1 LAVRDG
7 FWRREP
13 ELIVVREDNLAEMHM
28 GESSWQPVNV
38 FGTRILP
45 ETAWV
50 AGYGALLERYRL
62 RVPLPPRLA
71 AVSTRHHVGRVA
83 EDDPEW
89 LMLRRPLLPADDLG
103 AQLEFALRWEGV
115 NLAVLN
121 ALFGVVSPVEIAAVV
136 SAKPTGIYT
145 RRLWFLY
152 EWLTRRRLDLPDAP
166 RVKAIPALDPRQQVA
181 LARGEL
187 SIRHRVTNN
196 LPGTPEFCPL
206 VRWTE
211 LLRRATSK
219 ALDERAREV
228 IGRTHPDIVTRAAAF
243 LLLSD
248 SRSSFTIEGERP
260 PRERVA
266 RWGEAIAA
274 AGTVTLSRDEL
285 VRLQRVLVDDRF
297 VQLGPRSEGG
307 FVGQHDRQRGE
318 PIPDHI
324 SARAEDLPSL
334 IEGLLAYDRRT
345 ADGHEDPVAAA
356 AALAFGFVYI
366 HPFEDGNG
374 RIHRW
379 LIHHVLA
386 RAGFS
391 PPGLVFPVSAAIL
404 REITTYKRVLESFSR
419 PLLPFIEWEPTELGN
434 VRVLNDTADYYRYF
448 DATAHAEF
456 LYRCVEETVERD
468 LPEEVAFLEAY
479 DRFVSQLQS
488 IVDMPQQLMNL
499 LHRFL
504 VQNGGRLS
512 KRARSREFAKLTDAE
527 VERIERLFAES
538 HARAETT
545 DAGGSFAQSRDSSVG

>member
-1 LAVRDG
+1 
-7 FWRREP
+7 
-13 ELIVVREDNLAEMHM
+13 M
-28 GESSWQPVNV
+28 G
-38 FGTRILP
+38 
-45 ETAWV
+45 WV

-71 AVSTRHHVGRVA
+71 AVSAKHHVGQLS

-89 LMLRRPLLPADDLG
+89 LMLRRPLLPADTLR

-115 NLAVLN
+115 NLAILD
-121 ALFGVVSPVEIAAVV
+121 ALFEVVSATEIAAVV

-152 EWLTRRRLDLPDAP
+152 EWLTGRRLDLPDAP
-166 RVKAIPALDPRQQVA
+166 RVKAVPALDPRQQVA

-187 SIRHRVTNN
+187 SVRHRVTNN

-211 LLRRATSK
+211 PLRRAASK

-228 IGRTHPDIVTRAAAF
+228 IGRTPPDVVTRAAAF

-266 RWGEAIAA
+266 RWGDAIAA

-297 VQLGPRSEGG
+297 VRLGPRSEGG
-307 FVGQHDRQRGE
+307 FVGEHDRLSGE

-324 SARAEDLPSL
+324 SARAEDLQSL
-334 IEGLLAYDRRT
+334 VEGLIAYDRRS

-391 PPGLVFPVSAAIL
+391 PAGLVFPVSAAIL
-404 REITTYKRVLESFSR
+404 REITTYKRVLESYSR
-419 PLLPFIEWEPTELGN
+419 PLLPFIEWEPTDLGN

-479 DRFVSQLQS
+479 DRFVSQLRS
-488 IVDMPQQLMNL
+488 VVDMPQQLENL

-504 VQNGGRLS
+504 AQNGGRLS
-512 KRARSREFAKLTDAE
+512 KRARTTEFAKLTDAE

-538 HARAETT
+538 HGRAETT
-545 DAGGSFAQSRDSSVG
+545 ASGGDSELSPT

>member
-1 LAVRDG
+1 VK
-7 FWRREP
+7 
-13 ELIVVREDNLAEMHM
+13 
-28 GESSWQPVNV
+28 V

-50 AGYGALLERYRL
+50 VGYGALLERYRL

-71 AVSTRHHVGRVA
+71 AVSSRHHVGQVA
-83 EDDPEW
+83 ENDPWW
-89 LMLRRPLLPADDLG
+89 LMLRRPLLPAHDLG

-115 NLAVLN
+115 NLAILN
-121 ALFGVVSPVEIAAVV
+121 ALFDVVSPAEIAAIA

-152 EWLTRRRLDLPDAP
+152 EWLTGRRLDLPDAP
-166 RVKAIPALDPRQQVA
+166 RVKAVPALDPRQQVA
-181 LARGEL
+181 LAKGEL
-187 SIRHRVTNN
+187 SVRHRVTNN

-206 VRWTE
+206 VRWTAP
-211 LLRRATSK
+211 LRRA
-219 ALDERAREV
+219 ARLVLNERAREV
-228 IGRTHPDIVTRAAAF
+228 IGRTHPDVVTRAAAF

-266 RWGEAIAA
+266 RWGDAIAA
-274 AGTVTLSRDEL
+274 AGTVTLSGDEL
-285 VRLQRVLVDDRF
+285 VRLQSVLVDDRF

-307 FVGQHDRQRGE
+307 FVGEHDRLSGE

-324 SARAEDLPSL
+324 SARAEDLQSL
-334 IEGLLAYDRRT
+334 VEGLIAYDCR
-345 ADGHEDPVAAA
+345 AAEGNEDPVVAA

-366 HPFEDGNG
+366 QPFEDGNG

-379 LIHHVLA
+379 LVHHVLA

-404 REITTYKRVLESFSR
+404 RDITTYKRVLESYSR
-419 PLLPFIEWEPTELGN
+419 PLLPFIEWEPTEHNN

-448 DATAHAEF
+448 DATMHAEF

-488 IVDMPQQLMNL
+488 IVDMPQRLVNL

-504 VQNGGRLS
+504 AQNGGRLS
-512 KRARSREFAKLTDAE
+512 KRARDKEFAKLTDAE

-538 HARAETT
+538 RVRAETT
-545 DAGGSFAQSRDSSVG
+545 ASEGDSGLAPT